1 MNYSSVR
8 RSAVGDVRQVRE
20 GGADAALTRRD
31 PRRVRA
37 ACGARQERYDHAV

>member
-31 PRRVRA
+31 PRGVRA